1 MVNIPKVVTHR
12 YSPAIG
18 ACRNVCSLPDHEALR
33 VIDRLRCE
41 FRPTLKPD
49 YLVRRRRT
57 EDWLSKAACAAL
69 GRRFEGLPAYFFLG
83 DFSDRDDPSRP
94 ASLVLPLSHLPS
106 GAISFTLGDSMSVA
120 EQADPRIYK
129 LDQILSIFLTD
140 DSIATFGVS
149 DQLGFH
155 KDFIEVQVWERSWLS
170 AHHFDAPPLHRN

>member
-1 MVNIPKVVTHR
+1 
-12 YSPAIG
+12 
-18 ACRNVCSLPDHEALR
+18 
-33 VIDRLRCE
+33 
-41 FRPTLKPD
+41 
-49 YLVRRRRT
+49 
-57 EDWLSKAACAAL
+57 
-69 GRRFEGLPAYFFLG
+69 
-83 DFSDRDDPSRP
+83 
-94 ASLVLPLSHLPS
+94 
-106 GAISFTLGDSMSVA
+106 MSVA